1 MATATLRTV
10 GNSVAVVIPKQWL
23 EVLKLQAGSQVE
35 LALDGNRLTLQAP
48 IKTPRKNTPWNKC
61 LLSVILVYAIRA
73 MDLQGRDAKKVET
86 VPENIVDEV
95 LAKLAGVLGF
105 DEC

>member
-48 IKTPRKNTPWNKC
+48 IKKPRKKYTLDQMLAECDPNAPYPEELREWDDMPA
-61 LLSVILVYAIRA
+61 V
-73 MDLQGRDAKKVET
+73 GRE
-86 VPENIVDEV
+86 IW
-95 LAKLAGVLGF
+95 
-105 DEC
+105 